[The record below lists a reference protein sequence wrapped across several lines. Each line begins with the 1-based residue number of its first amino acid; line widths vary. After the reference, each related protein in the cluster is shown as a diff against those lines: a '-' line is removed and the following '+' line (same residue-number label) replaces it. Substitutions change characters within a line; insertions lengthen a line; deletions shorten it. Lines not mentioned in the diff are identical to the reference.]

1 MPKISLFVFIKMIN
15 RVLIRIRIVQVLY
28 SFYQNQDGN
37 IKKAESELQ
46 HSFQKSYDLYF
57 FLLLLPIEITKAYL
71 HRVELAKSKLLP
83 TEEDKNPNIK
93 LLNNLFIKQ
102 LENNIDF
109 TNYLKERP
117 LSWHENDSF
126 IKSLLNDILSSDIYK
141 EYLKNKE
148 NNYEEDKDFW
158 RKVFKSIITKR
169 EDIEQLLEDESLF
182 WNDDIEIIE
191 SFVLKTI
198 KKFDETSGVSFPLL
212 SMFKDNEDHEFAFKL
227 LRETMFNG
235 KEYRDMIANYAKN
248 WESERIAFMD
258 QLIMQI
264 AISEIVNFPS
274 IPVNVTLNEY
284 IDIAKVYSTEKSAS
298 FINGILDAIV
308 ETLRKEKKILK

>member
-1 MPKISLFVFIKMIN
+1 MIN

-37 IKKAESELQ
+37 IKKTESELQ

-57 FLLLLPIEITKAYL
+57 YLLLLPIEVTKAYL

-83 TEEDKNPNIK
+83 TEKDKNPNTK
-93 LLNNLFIKQ
+93 LLDNRFVKQ
-102 LENNIDF
+102 LETNEEFI
-109 TNYLKERP
+109 NYLKDRP
-117 LSWHENDSF
+117 LSWHDNDAF
-126 IKSLLNDILSSDIYK
+126 VKSLLNDILLSDIYQEYIKQK
-141 EYLKNKE
+141 ETD
-148 NNYEEDKDFW
+148 YEQDREFW
-158 RKVFKSIITKR
+158 RKVFKSIITKK
-169 EDIEQLLEDESLF
+169 EDLEPLLEDESLF
-182 WNDDIEIIE
+182 WNDDIDIIE
-191 SFVLKTI
+191 SFVIKTI
-198 KKFDETSGVSFPLL
+198 KKFDESTGTAQPLL
-212 SMFKDNEDHEFAFKL
+212 PMFKDNEDHEFAFKL

-235 KEYRDMIANYAKN
+235 KEYRDMIAQHAKN

-258 QLIMQI
+258 QIIMQI
-264 AISEIVNFPS
+264 AIAEIINFTS

-308 ETLRKEKKILK
+308 EDLRKEKKIFK